1 MQSSTLES
9 GWQRLSLDSVKV
21 ERQYVAIRFSLYALL
36 IAVMTT
42 VQIVWLDLSPW
53 WMWIVTGLVTALFIL
68 KFYYIPRLRYD
79 YFRYQVDEEFLG
91 VKSGVIFRKIEIIPL
106 VKVQF
111 IDTSTGPL
119 LRRAG
124 LMNIKV
130 NTASGFA
137 EIQRL
142 EERRTLELRRHIER
156 FAKLEEQEEESL

>member
-1 MQSSTLES
+1 MQSVILES
-9 GWQRLSLDSVKV
+9 GWQRLSIDSVKV
-21 ERQYVAIRFSLYALL
+21 ERQYVALRFMAYALL

-42 VQIVWLDLSPW
+42 VQMMWLDLSPW
-53 WMWIVTGLVTALFIL
+53 WMWIVAGVVAVLFIL

-79 YFRYQVDEEFLG
+79 YFRYQVDEEFLI
-91 VKSGVIFRKIEIIPL
+91 VRSGVIFHHIEIVPL

-124 LMNIKV
+124 LMNIQV

-137 EIQRL
+137 VIHRL
-142 EERRTLELRRHIER
+142 EERRTIELRRHVER